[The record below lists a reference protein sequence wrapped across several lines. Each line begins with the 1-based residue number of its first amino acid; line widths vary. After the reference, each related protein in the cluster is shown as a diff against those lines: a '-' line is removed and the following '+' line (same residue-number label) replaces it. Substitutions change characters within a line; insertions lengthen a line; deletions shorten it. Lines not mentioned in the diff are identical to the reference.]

1 MAGHSKWAN
10 IKHRKAS
17 QDAKRGK
24 TFTKLNKE
32 ITVAALAGG
41 GDPDCNPRLRT
52 LLDKARQVNM
62 PQENTSR
69 AIKKGTGELPGVHYE
84 AHTYEGHGPSGSAIM
99 VEVLT
104 DNKNRCVADLRANFS
119 RRGGNLSEGGSVSWM
134 FDHKGVIRI
143 KTEGLTEDD
152 LLEALIDFDIEDI
165 SVDGDHAAIFTNM
178 KDLDTV
184 RKAISEK
191 GLPIENAELEWV
203 AKDSVELDEK
213 AAGKVFDFLEF
224 IEDMDDVQNVYTNV
238 G

>member
-32 ITVAALAGG
+32 ITVAARAGG